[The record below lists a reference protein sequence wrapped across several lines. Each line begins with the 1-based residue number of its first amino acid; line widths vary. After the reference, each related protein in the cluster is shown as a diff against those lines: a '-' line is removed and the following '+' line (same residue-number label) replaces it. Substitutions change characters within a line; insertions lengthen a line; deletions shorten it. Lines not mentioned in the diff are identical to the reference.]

1 MKTYVIYPH
10 KVFRDK
16 QKQGWLISQKI
27 STRTIA
33 HLIFLL
39 CASIVLAA
47 FNSIIS
53 RRWQQL
59 QASQTLGMMR
69 LTKQHLKPVNEILV
83 EPQLFIIEEN
93 LFQKPW
99 KISSLISLARSTTVS
114 QSLEKGNR
122 NTVIGLHN
130 WLIHGSTPASNFPD
144 NTITS
149 YITKLRSC

>member
-1 MKTYVIYPH
+1 MKTYVIYSH

-27 STRTIA
+27 SARTIA

-53 RRWQQL
+53 RRWRQF
-59 QASQTLGMMR
+59 QASQTLGMIR
-69 LTKQHLKPVNEILV
+69 LTKQHPKPVKEILV
-83 EPQLFIIEEN
+83 EPQLFILEEK

-114 QSLEKGNR
+114 QSLETGNR
-122 NTVIGLHN
+122 NTVTGLPN
-130 WLIHGSTPASNFPD
+130 WLIHGSTPAPNFPD

-149 YITKLRSC
+149 SITKLRPC